1 MAGLTITKTIHRE
14 SISEASA
21 NGHADAVRALLE
33 AGSEIPP
40 CCMDSASAYG
50 HVDVVGVLLEAGA
63 EIQTENPSRD
73 VSRWL
78 YDFFAQR
85 IKQTVNNRL
94 IAHIF
99 HIYLCFVCTFCKWTT
114 DCTYLTCLSV
124 LRMHILW
131 MNDWLHIPYI
141 SICASYAHSANEQ
154 FMNCNIFSSSESN
167 MLSTIRSSFP
177 FFKIW

>member
-1 MAGLTITKTIHRE
+1 MSE
-14 SISEASA
+14 SILEASA
-21 NGHADAVRALLE
+21 NGRAGVVSVLLEVSSEIHPCCMDLACRYGHAGVVKTLIE

-99 HIYLCFVCTFCKWTT
+99 HIYLCFVCTFCK
-114 DCTYLTCLSV
+114 
-124 LRMHILW
+124 
-131 MNDWLHIPYI
+131 
-141 SICASYAHSANEQ
+141 
-154 FMNCNIFSSSESN
+154 
-167 MLSTIRSSFP
+167 
-177 FFKIW
+177 